1 MPERKGSKLRIRV
14 NGKELESVTQ
24 LCYLGIIVTE
34 DSKSECEVWR
44 RIALA
49 KEAFNKK
56 EDLMCGSLSLQL
68 KKMHSQSICME
79 YSIVWK
85 WDMDTAKEWHKK
97 DWSIWNVDLASPVA
111 YILDGAQKEWWSA
124 KNSWNKKENH
134 GDTEDVEDMDYS
146 QLTQGAG
153 TGESKM
159 VSMDNEN
166 LPIGQNTTAAAYI
179 I

>member
-1 MPERKGSKLRIRV
+1 MSVLKAFVWSIAPYGSETWTL
-14 NGKELESVTQ
+14 Q
-24 LCYLGIIVTE
+24 
-34 DSKSECEVWR
+34 KSDIR
-44 RIALA
+44 RI
-49 KEAFNKK
+49 EAF
-56 EDLMCGSLSLQL
+56 E
-68 KKMHSQSICME
+68 
-79 YSIVWK
+79 
-85 WDMDTAKEWHKK
+85 
-97 DWSIWNVDLASPVA
+97 VDLASQVENV
-111 YILDGAQKEWWSA
+111 LDGAQKEWWSA